1 MSLVGTY
8 VNADSGAVLEI
19 TVSDSSTGQGSGNFV
34 LGDVNIPVSIHY
46 HFVASGFKGTTLVIN
61 GFQDDPNH
69 YVGSAGSTD
78 TTTGE
83 NGIRLSGGLAVENIV
98 IPFSGMFTKK
108 QS

>member
-8 VNADSGAVLEI
+8 ENADSGAVLQI
-19 TVSDSSTGQGSGNFV
+19 TDANNSNGQGKGLFI

-46 HFVASGFKGTTLVIN
+46 HFVASGFKGTTLLVD

-69 YVGSAGSTD
+69 YIGSAGSTD

-98 IPFSGMFTKK
+98 IPFSGMFAKK

>member
-8 VNADSGAVLEI
+8 VNADSGAILEI
-19 TVSDSSTGQGSGNFV
+19 TVSDSSTGQGKGNFV

-46 HFVASGFKGTTLVIN
+46 HFVESGFKGTTLVID

-78 TTTGE
+78 TTTGV

-98 IPFSGMFTKK
+98 IPFSGMFAKK
-108 QS
+108 